1 MAKRKTASVLRPSR
15 AKKGAQ
21 PANENAKKHG
31 FYSRVMTEDELQ
43 LVAAFCT
50 DPTLDDEIALQRIA
64 NLRLAGALHV
74 ESDSG
79 ALTLM
84 YSVLSQ
90 GLGRVA
96 KLLRDKRMLSGDAA
110 DGIFE
115 YMGLALDELTAEF
128 GTSL

>member
-1 MAKRKTASVLRPSR
+1 
-15 AKKGAQ
+15 
-21 PANENAKKHG
+21 
-31 FYSRVMTEDELQ
+31 MTEDELQ